1 VRAAESK
8 RESAQRF
15 LAWSRDSKRR
25 PTGGLK
31 ANPID
36 GAIHSRRRH
45 VAGRRAM
52 KDVIKVI
59 VGLIIIVVAFKLIA
73 GLLGLLIGVALAGL
87 VVYGGMKLLEG
98 PRNG

>member
-1 VRAAESK
+1 
-8 RESAQRF
+8 
-15 LAWSRDSKRR
+15 
-25 PTGGLK
+25 
-31 ANPID
+31 
-36 GAIHSRRRH
+36 
-45 VAGRRAM
+45 M